1 MRFSRK
7 NLGIPYAVFLLL
19 FVVAPLIVIVIYA
32 FTNGQGQFTLE
43 NLTGFFTDPNTMGT
57 LFYSLAIAFVTTV
70 VCLLLAYPIAYIL
83 AMSEL
88 KTKSV
93 IIMVFVLPMWIN
105 FSLRI
110 TALKEVLTL
119 IEGNL
124 ARYPFTNAVVG
135 ITYDF
140 LPFMILPIYT
150 TLSKLDGA
158 LREAAMDLGADD
170 LHTFLQVTLPL
181 SVPGIVSG
189 VSMVFLPAMTNYVVL
204 DMLYNSTYIM
214 GSLIGSYFSAYNW
227 HGGSMIA
234 LILLAIICHLSPDP
248 DPGCVQFYKRHSDR
262 SDQGLLPAELCDAV
276 YYAGT
281 DGYDPR
287 DASSGS
293 GVRFSRDDPGN
304 TGSDRSILFRKE
316 RVAGHVTLCAP
327 FVFLSVMPKIK
338 QMDSSIYEAALDLG
352 ATPLTA
358 LFEIVIPQIVP
369 GIVSGFALAIT
380 LSLDDY
386 FISTYTKP
394 AMFDTISTYVVNA
407 TKGSQ
412 TTIKTALWALS
423 TVIFAVVVLIVIG
436 MNVRA
441 LQKEGGSH
449 AKK

>member
-32 FTNGQGQFTLE
+32 FTNGQGQFTLQ
-43 NLTGFFTDPNTMGT
+43 NLTGFFTDPNTLGT

-88 KTKSV
+88 RTKSV

-158 LREAAMDLGADD
+158 LRE
-170 LHTFLQVTLPL
+170 
-181 SVPGIVSG
+181 
-189 VSMVFLPAMTNYVVL
+189 VFLPAMTNYVVL

-234 LILLAIICHLSPDP
+234 LILLAIICLFTLLTTE
-248 DPGCVQFYKRHSDR
+248 PGEENER
-262 SDQGLLPAELCDAV
+262 GGALL
-276 YYAGT
+276 
-281 DGYDPR
+281 
-287 DASSGS
+287 
-293 GVRFSRDDPGN
+293 
-304 TGSDRSILFRKE
+304 
-316 RVAGHVTLCAP
+316 
-327 FVFLSVMPKIK
+327 
-338 QMDSSIYEAALDLG
+338 
-352 ATPLTA
+352 
-358 LFEIVIPQIVP
+358 
-369 GIVSGFALAIT
+369 
-380 LSLDDY
+380 
-386 FISTYTKP
+386 
-394 AMFDTISTYVVNA
+394 
-407 TKGSQ
+407 
-412 TTIKTALWALS
+412 
-423 TVIFAVVVLIVIG
+423 
-436 MNVRA
+436 
-441 LQKEGGSH
+441 
-449 AKK
+449 